1 MAYTQQDAIMN
12 GVRVMAPIAGYEI
25 HVSRD
30 AEDTVCAFLLGKRV
44 SGAWMRILRALPW
57 ISPVVLFMTF
67 SSVVLSCLCVFNV
80 FRGWTAASL
89 ITVLATPGWV
99 VGMSLYSVPMLKRML
114 AMLDSY
120 FLMFTATCGLTA
132 LAYALDNT
140 FDERTLVL
148 LGGWLPC
155 LVLAIFSDAGRPS
168 QRKIAPILSL
178 TGLLGCIVF
187 MVRLCTLRAS
197 HYDQAIIMWTLQ
209 YSISN
214 IAFSN
219 LLTVALFVLRATI
232 VLCQRP
238 GTRFLLSAPMR
249 LVNDTTVSS
258 AIVFGPPG
266 SVVLAPALHATITFE
281 LRRTVAFILLG
292 EQRAAVLWRLCKI
305 MGWFVMVIQVLG
317 LGLGACMLFDLAVSW
332 AAATTV
338 LVLMLPNTMLCVAFM
353 NLGLLRHLAGRFE
366 VLYLSVQA
374 LSWTLGGAA
383 MFSWSDPR
391 FIVFLVFGTLGAFPV
406 CFLDSWHLSMR
417 RTGAKYAILGAV
429 VGTALAMVSI
439 VVHYDLAQAAPS
451 ASLGTLDWQS
461 SKASFDAGKVFLIFG
476 IKHFIMFVIHPA
488 RFGQLRTPLIEH
500 RTPLT

>member
-1 MAYTQQDAIMN
+1 MN
-12 GVRVMAPIAGYEI
+12 GVRVMAPISGYEI

-30 AEDTVCAFLLGKRV
+30 AADTVCALLLGKSV
-44 SGAWMRILRALPW
+44 SGAWVRVLRALPW

-67 SSVVLSCLCVFNV
+67 SSVLFSCLCVFNV
-80 FRGWTAASL
+80 FRGWTVASL

-114 AMLDSY
+114 TMLDSY
-120 FLMFTATCGLTA
+120 FLVFTATCGLTA
-132 LAYALDNT
+132 LAYALDNN

-168 QRKIAPILSL
+168 QRKLAPILSL

-187 MVRLCTLRAS
+187 IVRLCTLRAS
-197 HYDQAIIMWTLQ
+197 HYDQSIIIWTLQ

-219 LLTVALFVLRATI
+219 LLTVALFLFRATI
-232 VLCQRP
+232 VLCLSP

-249 LVNDTTVSS
+249 LVNDTTMP
-258 AIVFGPPG
+258 FLLPPG
-266 SVVLAPALHATITFE
+266 SVVLAPALHASISFE
-281 LRRTVAFILLG
+281 LRRTIASILLG
-292 EQRAAVLWRLCKI
+292 ERRAAVLWRLFKTV
-305 MGWFVMVIQVLG
+305 GWFVMVAQVAG
-317 LGLGACMLFDLAVSW
+317 LVLGACMLFDLAVRW
-332 AAATTV
+332 TAATTV
-338 LVLMLPNTMLCVAFM
+338 LMLMLPNTMLCVAFM
-353 NLGLLRHLAGRFE
+353 NLGLLRHLAARFE
-366 VLYLSVQA
+366 VLYLAVQA

-391 FIVFLVFGTLGAFPV
+391 SIVFLVFGALGAFPV

-451 ASLGTLDWQS
+451 AYLGTLDWQS

-476 IKHFIMFVIHPA
+476 VKHFIMFVIHPA

-500 RTPLT
+500 RTL